1 MHDSP
6 STSETLDALIVG
18 GGPGGLT
25 AAIYLAR
32 FRRRFLVV
40 EHGESRLSWIPRTH
54 HHPGFPDGVEGPVLL
69 RRMREQAE
77 RYGAQVRRA
86 KVEAVRR
93 EDGLF
98 VASLDSGEQIT
109 ARKLLLATGV
119 IDNEPNLPA
128 FFQSVRKGLIRICPI
143 CDGYEVTDQAVGV
156 IGDGDKAAREA
167 LFLRIYTDRLTVIHV
182 GAPQNLS
189 DESRGKL
196 AEAGIDVIETPIEQ
210 VVIEEERIAALDFGE
225 GRQVRFDSVYS
236 ALGSTPRWRL
246 AQSLQAETDPAG
258 CLHVGEHQETSI
270 GGCYAAGDLVRG
282 LNQIS
287 VAEGEAA
294 IAATDI
300 HNRLTAEGWPAG
312 AVSAGAAPVLLG

>member
-1 MHDSP
+1 MDKRRP
-6 STSETLDALIVG
+6 SAEPLDALVVG

-40 EHGESRLSWIPRTH
+40 ENGESRLSWIPRTH
-54 HHPGFPDGVEGPVLL
+54 NHPGFPDGIEGPVLL
-69 RRMREQAE
+69 QRMREQAE
-77 RYGAQVRRA
+77 RYGAQIRRA
-86 KVEAVRR
+86 TVDGVRR

-98 VASLDSGEQIT
+98 IATLDSGEEIA

-119 IDNEPNLPA
+119 VDNEPKLPA
-128 FFQSVRKGLIRICPI
+128 FFQAVRKGLIRICPI

-156 IGDGDKAAREA
+156 IGDGDKGAREA

-189 DESRGKL
+189 QESREKL
-196 AEAGIDVIETPIEQ
+196 AAAQIEVIETPIEQ
-210 VVIEEERIAALDFGE
+210 VVIEHDRIAALDFGE

-236 ALGSTPRWRL
+236 ALGSTPQWRL
-246 AQSLQAETDPAG
+246 AEGLGAETDPAG
-258 CLHVGEHQETSI
+258 CLHVGGHQETSI
-270 GGCYAAGDLVRG
+270 EGCYAAGDLVRG

-312 AVSAGAAPVLLG
+312 